1 MFFDPKLWPFTRGM
15 RLRIAATAAMGVLS
29 SLIGIGRL
37 ALLGWLLARVFAGDA
52 FSELILP
59 FALVAVVMVLRGF
72 VEHTRAMIAHRTS
85 ARAQLV
91 LRERLHAKVVALG
104 PAHFG
109 LERTGDVLLSMVD
122 GVEQLET
129 YFGEYLP
136 QLCTAAATPVVVFIL
151 LAFLDFP
158 ISALLFGFAMFTLLA
173 PSLFFHWDA
182 RSSMRRSVAY
192 RGFAA
197 EFLDAVQGLATLK
210 AFGQSAAR
218 GRLLADRARE
228 VFRSTMWVL
237 ATNALTR
244 GITDTG
250 IAVGSATVLGYGA
263 WRVTQGQMSLDVL
276 LVVLMMGIEVF
287 RPQRD
292 LRALLHNGMMVRAAA
307 NGISSVLDAR
317 AKVEPPAA
325 PIALDGPLAPTVEF
339 EAVSFAYPGGRRAAH
354 RGLSFR
360 VGAGE
365 RVGFVG
371 ESGAGKSTIVR
382 LLLRFYDPDEGV
394 VRIGGH
400 DLRELRPDDVYR
412 GVAVVNQDTYLFHG
426 SVEDNLLFGKPDAGV
441 EEIEAAARAANAHE
455 FISRLPQGYA
465 TVVGERGIKLSGGQR
480 QRIAIARALLRD
492 APILILDEALSAVD
506 AENEAVI
513 QQALDRLMQ
522 GRTTLIFAHRLS
534 SVVGADRIL
543 VLDHGAIVE
552 AGDHASLMR
561 AGGAYF
567 RLMGAQAEEVGDSA
581 ARNRGRAGNR
591 FVPFEESARS
601 EEDPRSG
608 PGVRTGELP
617 ADSGAKHR
625 GIPLE
630 DLHADDAAAQHE
642 PTDAILR
649 AQGLGWAGAFRE
661 LLRHIV
667 PWRAKLSLVMVFGVV
682 RVAALIGVGVVG
694 GLAVA
699 AVKHGE
705 PYAQH
710 LVVLAVIAP
719 LAGVLHW
726 LESWFAH
733 DMAFRMLAEMRIALY
748 EKLDRLA
755 PAYLVRRRT
764 GDLVA
769 MATHDVELV
778 EYFFAHT
785 VAPFFVAVLVPAMV
799 VGTFGWF
806 GWPMALALLPF
817 LAVVALSP
825 FLARHRIDALGSRA
839 REALG
844 DMNAHAVDSI
854 QGLAEII
861 AFQRAGTRAAE
872 FVARIER
879 HTALRLPFFSDLTKQ
894 TAILEAAT
902 GLGGLVVVVTGAR
915 LAGSGAL
922 DPAILPML
930 TLLAMSAF
938 LPVSEIAHIGRQ
950 LADTLGATRRLYAV
964 HSEAEAVRDGAGVDD
979 PPRPGGIEIE
989 VRDVTFSYFA
999 NRRLAL
1005 DGAAFTVPAGRTVAL
1020 VGPSGA
1026 GKTTAA
1032 HLLMR
1037 FWDPDSGV
1045 IRFDGR
1051 DLREYRLDDL
1061 RERVALVTQDTYLF
1075 NETLRS
1081 NILLAKPEATG
1092 AELDAAVRRA
1102 SLAAFVEA
1110 LPDGLE
1116 TRVGE
1121 RGVRLSGGQRQR
1133 VAIARAFLKDA
1144 PVLILDEATSHLD
1157 AVNEQAVRHAL
1168 EALMSERTTIVIAH
1182 RLSTVRN
1189 ADRIVVLDE
1198 GRTGESGTHEELIAR
1213 GGLYSRLV
1221 KRQMAAA
1228 GPFESG
1234 RVRQ

>member
-1 MFFDPKLWPFTRGM
+1 MFFDTKLWPFTRGV

-29 SLIGIGRL
+29 SLVGIGRL
-37 ALLGWLLARVFAGDA
+37 ALLGWLLARVFAGDT
-52 FSELILP
+52 FSELVLP
-59 FALVAVVMVLRGF
+59 FTLVAVVMVLRGF
-72 VEHTRAMIAHRTS
+72 IEHARAMIAHRTA
-85 ARAQLV
+85 ARVQLV
-91 LRERLHAKVVALG
+91 LRKRLYAKVVALG

-136 QLCTAAATPVVVFIL
+136 QLVTAAATPVVVLVL

-158 ISALLFGFAMFTLLA
+158 VSALLFGFAMFTLLA
-173 PSLFFHWDA
+173 PSLFHRWDA

-192 RGFAA
+192 RSFAA

-210 AFGQSAAR
+210 AFGQSTAR
-218 GRLLADRARE
+218 GRRLADRAHD

-250 IAVGSATVLGYGA
+250 IAVGSAAVLGYGA

-292 LRALLHNGMMVRAAA
+292 LRALLHNGMMIRAAA
-307 NGISSVLDAR
+307 DGIFSVLDAR
-317 AKVEPPAA
+317 AKVEPPSA
-325 PIALDGPLAPTVEF
+325 PLALDGPLAPTVEF

-354 RGLSFR
+354 RELSFR

-394 VRIGGH
+394 VRVGGH
-400 DLRELRPDDVYR
+400 DLRELHPDDIYR

-426 SVEDNLLFGKPDAGV
+426 SVEDNLRFGKPDASDG
-441 EEIEAAARAANAHE
+441 ELEAAARAANAHE

-534 SVVGADRIL
+534 SVIGADRIL
-543 VLDHGAIVE
+543 VLDHGTIVE
-552 AGDHASLMR
+552 TGDHASLMR

-567 RLMGAQAEEVGDSA
+567 RLMGAQAEEVGGQGGEGGRSEGGSVSE
-581 ARNRGRAGNR
+581 RGIEGDRSIRGG
-591 FVPFEESARS
+591 ESARDGEGTRSGREFPS
-601 EEDPRSG
+601 ERSPQGGEGARSGRSAPSGEGAWGEAGARSVEGGRSEAGPRSG
-608 PGVRTGELP
+608 PGARIGELP
-617 ADSGAKHR
+617 ADSGLKRR

-630 DLHADDAAAQHE
+630 DLHADDAAAQYE

-649 AQGLGWAGAFRE
+649 AQGLGWTGAFRE
-661 LLRHIV
+661 LLRHVV

-682 RVAALIGVGVVG
+682 RVVALIGVGVVG
-694 GLAVA
+694 ALAVA

-710 LVVLAVIAP
+710 LITLSVIAP

-769 MATHDVELV
+769 MATNDVELV

-785 VAPFFVAVLVPAMV
+785 VAPFFVAVLVPGVV
-799 VGTFGWF
+799 VGTLGWF

-844 DMNAHAVDSI
+844 DMNAHTVDSI

-861 AFQRAGTRAAE
+861 AFQRAGARAAE

-915 LAGSGAL
+915 LTGSGDL

-964 HSEAEAVRDGAGVDD
+964 HNEAEAVRDGPGVDVS
-979 PPRPGGIEIE
+979 PRPGDVEPCDAATPGSQGAVPPYREDAGHE
-989 VRDVTFSYFA
+989 GTTPLVPCRDVPA
-999 NRRLAL
+999 PPRGRRTSS
-1005 DGAAFTVPAGRTVAL
+1005 GAAPRPAGRRFFTPGRNRDRGSGRHVL
-1020 VGPSGA
+1020 VFREPPARARRGLPS
-1026 GKTTAA
+1026 
-1032 HLLMR
+1032 
-1037 FWDPDSGV
+1037 PC
-1045 IRFDGR
+1045 
-1051 DLREYRLDDL
+1051 
-1061 RERVALVTQDTYLF
+1061 
-1075 NETLRS
+1075 
-1081 NILLAKPEATG
+1081 
-1092 AELDAAVRRA
+1092 RRA
-1102 SLAAFVEA
+1102 GRWRWS
-1110 LPDGLE
+1110 D
-1116 TRVGE
+1116 R
-1121 RGVRLSGGQRQR
+1121 RGR
-1133 VAIARAFLKDA
+1133 AR
-1144 PVLILDEATSHLD
+1144 PPP
-1157 AVNEQAVRHAL
+1157 
-1168 EALMSERTTIVIAH
+1168 RTC
-1182 RLSTVRN
+1182 
-1189 ADRIVVLDE
+1189 
-1198 GRTGESGTHEELIAR
+1198 
-1213 GGLYSRLV
+1213 
-1221 KRQMAAA
+1221 
-1228 GPFESG
+1228 
-1234 RVRQ
+1234 